1 MQTRQN
7 MGMFKK
13 ILLIAAI
20 GVCLSAAVLL
30 AANEMERPPR
40 GEVRFAA
47 AFPGRLPSA
56 RLPRPLPFF
65 RPGAHPRIRCF

>member
-1 MQTRQN
+1 
-7 MGMFKK
+7 MFKK

-30 AANEMERPPR
+30 AANYYSSAAAPR

-47 AFPGRLPSA
+47 TFPNRLPPA
-56 RLPRPLPFF
+56 RLPRLPHLTPSF
-65 RPGAHPRIRCF
+65 RSK